1 MEAVLTTEG
10 HGEPFQQTTLWERDG
25 GSSDTPVPH
34 YFMPD
39 ACNGIFTTLR
49 EVVFCVPLRYEDRR
63 QSIVVA
69 DAVENELAHI
79 SGIIERIEERPGRG
93 HRMTWTAHCRDAE
106 NAQFRASFFAMTPY
120 HKQLIKIGARFV
132 FQGKPKWFHGLCYLS
147 QPALLSSQ
155 DMGRLVPI
163 YRKIGKYGSAR
174 VWQAVQSVTR
184 SVTEEQLY
192 NLFPKPLWRLPESMD
207 LPTLWE
213 AFHRMHTPSDLD
225 AVADAVDTLR
235 VFELG
240 ESIAAQKVKAAPSA
254 KGDQA
259 VLSDVRA
266 ALLRSIFPFTLSPS
280 QLAAEAAIREALAST
295 DPANILIQGGVGSG
309 KSAVAYLAALAQA
322 MGGMEGKRVAVLVA
336 PTTILADQLQER
348 LQEMAKHL
356 DVFIVRGQSGKK
368 FDWPERGV
376 VVGTHGMV
384 GPNTPWDR
392 VGLVVFDEEHRFGA
406 DTKNVPASVNRILM
420 SATPIPGTIAAIRF
434 GGMQIL
440 RLESNPMGR
449 QVECI
454 ALEKSKS
461 REAVHAVRDTV
472 EAGGKAILV
481 YGSIAHEALAPLG
494 ETVFIHS
501 PDFGEDQVVRVDN
514 PIDHRQALVAAQS
527 FPEAAR
533 VRFLRLNKAFNS
545 AKWWANNAPGGLFG
559 FPVWGMD
566 PTQNN
571 RLFALDQHHFVH
583 QVDGKTVV
591 RSTDQI
597 LRLCRSGIVDSAQ
610 LFRESQIRRGVDLD
624 KAMPYWRAG
633 FKDKVG
639 VLHGQLSE
647 TEKQEILSRFASGES
662 PVLLS
667 TTIVEVG
674 VDIDGVDTIVVAN
687 ADRMGVASLVQLRGR
702 VGRRGK
708 PGQCFFI
715 GDDDAESQGRL
726 NRIAQ
731 ETDDERLAE
740 MDFME
745 RGFGSVKDDIQSG
758 HALRLFQLPRDYD
771 WLQRVVPL
779 LERAD
784 GVTH

>member
-1 MEAVLTTEG
+1 MEAVRTTEG
-10 HGEPFQQTTLWERDG
+10 HGGRLEQSTLWARDG
-25 GSSDTPVPH
+25 GYRETPVPH

-39 ACNGIFTTLR
+39 ACNGIFTMLR
-49 EVVFCVPLRYEDRR
+49 DVVFCVPMRYEDRR
-63 QSIVVA
+63 QSIIVA

-93 HRMTWTAHCRDAE
+93 NRINWTVQCRDAE
-106 NAQFRASFFAMTPY
+106 NVPFRASFFVVTPH
-120 HKQLIKIGARFV
+120 HKQLLKIGSRFV
-132 FQGKPKWFHGLCYLS
+132 FQAKPKWFHGLCYLS

-174 VWQAVQSVTR
+174 IWQAVQSVTR

-192 NLFPKPLWRLPESMD
+192 HLFPKALWRMPTALN

-213 AFHRMHTPSDLD
+213 AFHRVHTPSDLD

-240 ESIAAQKVKAAPSA
+240 ESIVAQKQVVRTDV

-259 VLSDVRA
+259 ELSEVRA

-280 QLAAEAAIREALAST
+280 QLAAEASIRASLAST
-295 DPANILIQGGVGSG
+295 VPANILIQGGVGSG
-309 KSAVAYLAALAQA
+309 KSAVAYLAALTQA
-322 MGGMEGKRVAVLVA
+322 KGGLDGKRLAILVA
-336 PTTILADQLQER
+336 PTTILADQLHER
-348 LQEMAKHL
+348 LQDMAKHL

-376 VVGTHGMV
+376 VVGTHGLV

-406 DTKNVPASVNRILM
+406 DTKNIPASVNRILM

-449 QVECI
+449 QVECV

-461 REAVHAVRDTV
+461 REAVQAVRSTV
-472 EAGGKAILV
+472 DAGGKAILV
-481 YGSIAHEALAPLG
+481 YGSIALEALPPLG
-494 ETVFIHS
+494 ETVFIQS

-527 FPEAAR
+527 FPEGAR
-533 VRFLRLNKAFNS
+533 IRFLRLNKAFNP

-566 PTQNN
+566 PTQNH
-571 RLFALDQHHFVH
+571 RLYALEQHHFVH
-583 QVDGKTVV
+583 QVEDKTVV

-597 LRLCRSGIVDSAQ
+597 LRLCRSGFVDSVQ

-633 FKDKVG
+633 FGDKVG
-639 VLHGQLSE
+639 VLHGQLSD

-708 PGQCFFI
+708 PGRCYFI
-715 GDDDAESQGRL
+715 GDDDAESLERL

-779 LERAD
+779 LERTD
-784 GVTH
+784 GATH

>member
-1 MEAVLTTEG
+1 MEAARTTEG
-10 HGEPFQQTTLWERDG
+10 HGERFDYTQFRALNHVSTN
-25 GSSDTPVPH
+25 TPVPH

-49 EVVFCVPLRYEDRR
+49 DVVFCVPMRYEDRR
-63 QSIVVA
+63 QSIVAA

-79 SGIIERIEERPGRG
+79 SGIIERIEEKPGRG
-93 HRMTWTAHCRDAE
+93 HRMIWTVHCRDAE
-106 NAQFRASFFAMTPY
+106 NASFRASFFVVTPH
-120 HKQLIKIGARFV
+120 HKQLLKIGARFV

-147 QPALLSSQ
+147 QPSLLSSQ

-192 NLFPKPLWRLPESMD
+192 NLFPKALWRLPESLD

-235 VFELG
+235 IFELG
-240 ESIAAQKVKAAPSA
+240 ESIVAQKAKARTTI

-259 VLSDVRA
+259 VLTDVRA
-266 ALLRSIFPFTLSPS
+266 ALLRSIFPFNLSPS
-280 QLAAEAAIREALAST
+280 QLAAEQAVRQSLASAA
-295 DPANILIQGGVGSG
+295 PANILIQGGVGSG

-322 MGGMEGKRVAVLVA
+322 MGGLDGKRVAILVA

-368 FDWPERGV
+368 FEWPERGV

-384 GPNTPWDR
+384 GPNTPWER

-406 DTKNVPASVNRILM
+406 DTKNIPESVNRILM

-449 QVECI
+449 QVNCI
-454 ALEKSKS
+454 ALEKSQS
-461 REAVHAVRDTV
+461 REAVNAVRATV
-472 EAGGKAILV
+472 DAGGKAILV

-494 ETVFIHS
+494 ETVFIQS
-501 PDFGEDQVVRVDN
+501 PDFGEDQVILVEN
-514 PIDHRQALVAAQS
+514 PMDHRQALVAAQS

-533 VRFLRLNKAFNS
+533 VRFLRLNKAFNP

-583 QVDGKTVV
+583 QVDGKSVV

-597 LRLCRSGIVDSAQ
+597 LRLCRSGFVDSVQ

-647 TEKQEILSRFASGES
+647 AEKQEILGRFASGES

-708 PGQCFFI
+708 PGRCFFI
-715 GDDDAESQGRL
+715 GEDDAESQERL
-726 NRIAQ
+726 NRIAR

-745 RGFGSVKDDIQSG
+745 RGFGSVKEDIQSG

>member
-1 MEAVLTTEG
+1 MEAAHTTEA
-10 HGEPFQQTTLWERDG
+10 HSEQLSNTNFRVHEHVTPAL
-25 GSSDTPVPH
+25 PVPH

-49 EVVFCVPLRYEDRR
+49 DVVFCVPMRYEDRR
-63 QSIVVA
+63 QSIVAA
-69 DAVENELAHI
+69 DAVENELSHI

-93 HRMTWTAHCRDAE
+93 HRMTWTLHCRDAE
-106 NAQFRASFFAMTPY
+106 NAPFRASFFVVTPH
-120 HKQLIKIGARFV
+120 HKQLLKIGARFV

-163 YRKIGKYGSAR
+163 YRKTGKYGSAR
-174 VWQAVQSVTR
+174 IWQAVQSVTR
-184 SVTEEQLY
+184 SATEEQLY
-192 NLFPKPLWRLPESMD
+192 NIFPKALWRMSTTLN

-235 VFELG
+235 IFELG
-240 ESIAAQKVKAAPSA
+240 ESIVAQKA
-254 KGDQA
+254 KTRTFVAGDRA

-280 QLAAEAAIREALAST
+280 QLAAEQAIREALASSA
-295 DPANILIQGGVGSG
+295 PANVLIQGGVGSG
-309 KSAVAYLAALAQA
+309 KSAVAYLATLAQA
-322 MGGMEGKRVAVLVA
+322 MGGLDGKRVAILVA

-384 GPNTPWDR
+384 GPNTPWER

-406 DTKNVPASVNRILM
+406 ETKNVPASVNRILM

-449 QVECI
+449 QVTCI
-454 ALEKSKS
+454 ALNKSQS
-461 REAVHAVRDTV
+461 REAVNAVRDTV

-494 ETVFIHS
+494 ETVFIQS
-501 PDFGEDQVVRVDN
+501 PDFGEDQVIRVEN

-533 VRFLRLNKAFNS
+533 IRYLRLNRAFNP

-583 QVDGKTVV
+583 QVDGKSVV

-597 LRLCRSGIVDSAQ
+597 LRLCRSGIVDSVQ

-647 TEKQEILSRFASGES
+647 TEKQVILGRFASGES

-708 PGQCFFI
+708 PGRCFFI
-715 GDDDAESQGRL
+715 GEDDADSQERL

-745 RGFGSVKDDIQSG
+745 RGFGSVKEDIQSG